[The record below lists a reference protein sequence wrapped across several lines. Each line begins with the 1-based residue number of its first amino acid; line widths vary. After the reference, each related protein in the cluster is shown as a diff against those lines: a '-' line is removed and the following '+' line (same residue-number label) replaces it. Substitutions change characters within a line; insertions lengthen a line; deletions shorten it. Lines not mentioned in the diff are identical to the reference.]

1 MLRISR
7 STRQILIFAF
17 ITFVT
22 LGIVAATINFL
33 YIRQLKDG
41 HRIEVS
47 LLEEQIKENTKTV
60 YIPEEDIKRGEIL
73 EESKF
78 TKVEIL
84 TKAEEAYI
92 AETDFGKVALVDI
105 ISGAPV
111 YKNMV
116 STFVKDDL
124 REEEFNVFYLNTNL
138 KNNDYVDIRIVY
150 PNGENY
156 IVLSKKA
163 IKNVSLQNADCFL
176 WLTAEEIH
184 YISSAIVDAYLN
196 EGTKIYTSKYIE
208 PSVQEESKVTYVP
221 NQDVIH
227 VLEQDPN
234 VINIAKETLNKLVR
248 EDLDNRLNSFYTTY
262 NGEVQWEESTP
273 SEDAGESEE
282 TEVKGETFY
291 VE

>member
-1 MLRISR
+1 LIRINR
-7 STRQILIFAF
+7 STKQL
-17 ITFVT
+17 ITFIVVAVLLVATTVAT
-22 LGIVAATINFL
+22 LHIL
-33 YIRQLKDG
+33 YVKQLKES
-41 HRIEVS
+41 HKQELNI
-47 LLEEQIKENTKTV
+47 LETELQENTKMA
-60 YIPEEDIKRGEIL
+60 YIPQEDIKKGELL

-78 TKVEIL
+78 EKVDIL
-84 TKAEEAYI
+84 TKAEETYI
-92 AETDFGKVALVDI
+92 TDMDFGKVALVDI
-105 ISGAPV
+105 IGGVPV
-111 YKNMV
+111 YKSMV
-116 STFVKDDL
+116 AEFVEDDL

-208 PSVQEESKVTYVP
+208 PSVQEQSIVTYMP
-221 NQDVIH
+221 NQDVLNVI
-227 VLEQDPN
+227 EQDPN
-234 VINIAKETLNKLVR
+234 VVNVAKETLNKMVR
-248 EDLDNRLNSFYTTY
+248 EELDSRLSSFYTTY
-262 NGEVQWEESTP
+262 NGEVQWEESAP
-273 SEDAGESEE
+273 LEEE
-282 TEVKGETFY
+282 TEAKEETFY